1 MRGYGRGGRGGYS
14 ADHTV
19 EKTDGKKNA
28 IAETIAMMNKMKME
42 DKERKEEGEKRRL
55 ARLQREGIETGEGAP
70 QPPPQS
76 DPEPE
81 TEMDPE
87 RMREESRKNRQ
98 LQQRGRGEGRERR
111 GHGRGGLGAVGG
123 MGMDT
128 LPGAYNHQFQAGG
141 GMGPANLMQQQV
153 CELITSEGCCDIIIP
168 ISDMYRVTHLLA
180 NLGWVDFD
188 LGCST
193 ILFGQ

>member
-1 MRGYGRGGRGGYS
+1 MRGYGRGGRGGY
-14 ADHTV
+14 AATQE

-42 DKERKEEGEKRRL
+42 DRQAKEEGEKRRL
-55 ARLQREGIETGEGAP
+55 ARLQREGIEIGEVAPP

-111 GHGRGGLGAVGG
+111 GFGRGGVGGG
-123 MGMDT
+123 MGMDP

-153 CELITSEGCCDIIIP
+153 GAVI
-168 ISDMYRVTHLLA
+168 RFH
-180 NLGWVDFD
+180 
-188 LGCST
+188 
-193 ILFGQ
+193 